1 MIKVYNTQSRK
12 KEELKSINPPKIGM
26 YVCGPTTYNYI
37 HLGNARPLV
46 VFDTIRRYLKYR
58 GFEVTY
64 IQNFTDV
71 DDKIINRA
79 REENKEAHEIADF
92 YIAEYF
98 KDARALHVREADLH
112 PRVSEHIPEI
122 IEAISALIDKGHAY
136 VRDGDVF
143 YAVSSFSGY
152 GKLSGRSPEDILA
165 GARVEVDDRKE
176 EPHDFALWKSAK
188 PGEPYWESP
197 WGKGRPGWHIECS
210 VMSMKYLGSTLD
222 IHGGGADL
230 VFPHH
235 ENEIAQSEAY
245 SGQPFVRYWLHNGF
259 ITVNKEKM
267 SKSLGNFFIVR
278 DILQKYSGNVVRL
291 YLLSTHYRS
300 PLDFDDSKLEEAERA
315 LERIK
320 NSWQLLQEALR
331 EPASADSTPRD
342 EELSREL
349 ETLRAE
355 FIMAMDDDFNTA
367 LAISHIFGVVR
378 AVNRYLAE
386 AKDRSKSALEH
397 AMQIFSEMI
406 EIIGIDLD
414 AEEEKQASLS
424 KVWDIVLSLVEFRNQ
439 ARKEKDY
446 RTGDLVRDLLARQ
459 GVILEDSKEGSRV
472 RMEAEPEIE
481 KLMAEIMQMRQSL
494 RKDKNFARA
503 DQLRDTLAAQGIIIE
518 DTREGSRWRL
528 VD

>member
-1 MIKVYNTQSRK
+1 
-12 KEELKSINPPKIGM
+12 
-26 YVCGPTTYNYI
+26 
-37 HLGNARPLV
+37 
-46 VFDTIRRYLKYR
+46 
-58 GFEVTY
+58 
-64 IQNFTDV
+64 
-71 DDKIINRA
+71 
-79 REENKEAHEIADF
+79 
-92 YIAEYF
+92 
-98 KDARALHVREADLH
+98 
-112 PRVSEHIPEI
+112 
-122 IEAISALIDKGHAY
+122 
-136 VRDGDVF
+136 
-143 YAVSSFSGY
+143 
-152 GKLSGRSPEDILA
+152 
-165 GARVEVDDRKE
+165 
-176 EPHDFALWKSAK
+176 
-188 PGEPYWESP
+188 
-197 WGKGRPGWHIECS
+197 
-210 VMSMKYLGSTLD
+210 
-222 IHGGGADL
+222 
-230 VFPHH
+230 
-235 ENEIAQSEAY
+235 
-245 SGQPFVRYWLHNGF
+245 
-259 ITVNKEKM
+259 
-267 SKSLGNFFIVR
+267 
-278 DILQKYSGNVVRL
+278 
-291 YLLSTHYRS
+291 
-300 PLDFDDSKLEEAERA
+300 
-315 LERIK
+315 
-320 NSWQLLQEALR
+320 
-331 EPASADSTPRD
+331 
-342 EELSREL
+342 
-349 ETLRAE
+349 
-355 FIMAMDDDFNTA
+355 MDDDFNTA